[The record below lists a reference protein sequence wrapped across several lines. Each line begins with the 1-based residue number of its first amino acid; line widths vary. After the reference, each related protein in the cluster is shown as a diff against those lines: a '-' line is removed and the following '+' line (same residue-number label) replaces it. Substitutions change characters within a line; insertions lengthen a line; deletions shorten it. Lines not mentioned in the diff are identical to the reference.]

1 MKWTTLQLHKETT
14 MVCEEIMT
22 HAKVQSALLVP
33 LVNKTITTS
42 KLHMEIG
49 KINKNCMNYVRD
61 NHNANTCRVKKKKS
75 ANYNNNKGY

>member
-1 MKWTTLQLHKETT
+1 
-14 MVCEEIMT
+14 
-22 HAKVQSALLVP
+22 
-33 LVNKTITTS
+33 
-42 KLHMEIG
+42 MEIG